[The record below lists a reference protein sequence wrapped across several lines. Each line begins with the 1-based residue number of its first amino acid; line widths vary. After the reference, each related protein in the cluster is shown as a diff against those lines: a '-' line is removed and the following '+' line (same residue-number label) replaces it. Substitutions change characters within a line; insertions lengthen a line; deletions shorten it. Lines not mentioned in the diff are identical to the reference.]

1 MEDSYP
7 LPLRIVPLF
16 IISVLL
22 PLPVAK
28 GWTDGA
34 FRRSGLGALSAR
46 APSAVPQAPTT
57 NKAAS
62 RLA

>member
-16 IISVLL
+16 IISVLPML
-22 PLPVAK
+22 VAK